1 MATTDMNAQIHIK
14 DGNGNVNNI
23 FPATKIENVEGLQ
36 TALNA
41 KANTSDVTSGLAG
54 KVDKETG
61 KGLSTN
67 DYTTAEKNKL
77 SGIEA
82 QANKTVVDDALSSS
96 SENPVQNKVINT
108 AIAGKADA
116 STVTALAETV
126 SGKADAS
133 AVSSLTSRVSQAE
146 TDIDTLDSRI
156 DTIIAL
162 PDGSTTADA
171 ELIDIRT
178 KADGTIANSAGDAV
192 RDVGTEV
199 IQART
204 GSNTTFTSLKARL
217 DSEESRINK
226 IESELLAKINVDS
239 NFTSGKYI
247 DNGGVA
253 DYASYG
259 YLAYFPIGKYAGMNV
274 VLHSLNEGNAGFALY
289 DEDFQTVFAY
299 QGKTD
304 QVTGYNDYAFK
315 IPSNACFL
323 RCTVS
328 SDYQEGDAYLEL
340 YSPIEYT
347 NNVANRKA
355 DTYTSYSEWISG
367 HISGG
372 VPVDDPSDS
381 LLRTDAFYVPAGSVV
396 KAKSHV
402 ALYRVYT
409 YSDLPIGSTTFLNTY
424 MNVDS
429 FTPNVNEKYAI
440 VALTKEYFIPND
452 AVEVSVS
459 SSMYDIVNRLDHIR
473 TSGGVI
479 QTGVTYNAAEFG
491 VLPENTDNA
500 AALQA
505 LFDLGG
511 GTIYIDL
518 PGIYDIGSCL
528 EIGSNTSLICGK
540 DVYLRKITT
549 DSRGLLYNKS
559 SQKTDGSFD
568 TNITIDGLN
577 VIINNIP
584 NGGHLI
590 DGMRSHIGFRHAKY
604 VVFKNVTCTDLT
616 GQAFFSQW
624 SQCENVI
631 IDNLHVEGDKDAIH
645 VSGGVKNLHISN
657 CKFMTNDDCVGLN
670 AHDYP
675 TSSPEWGDIENVL
688 IENCYDM
695 ANPNQH
701 GGLFVRMLSG
711 SWNDWNNGGQ
721 YVHGDSVVSNG
732 NVYVLVMTEGSTVYT
747 STSQPTHTK
756 GYHTYPDGL
765 QWRFVHS
772 GAMYHC
778 ECKNVTVRSCY
789 LLKDRS
795 VAMATRYEQSYF
807 SHSYDEGSHAIP
819 HHNLVIDDI
828 HCIGT
833 IDVLLASLSP
843 IDAVKIINSDI
854 NCNTMFSVSTIAEAY
869 ENNMETALNLL
880 NNTYNMGG
888 TAKAVTVSGNRHVT
902 LTIDSSININNFD
915 GDTTGNVTTK
925 KNDLS

>member
-1 MATTDMNAQIHIK
+1 M
-14 DGNGNVNNI
+14 
-23 FPATKIENVEGLQ
+23 
-36 TALNA
+36 
-41 KANTSDVTSGLAG
+41 
-54 KVDKETG
+54 
-61 KGLSTN
+61 
-67 DYTTAEKNKL
+67 
-77 SGIEA
+77 
-82 QANKTVVDDALSSS
+82 
-96 SENPVQNKVINT
+96 
-108 AIAGKADA
+108 
-116 STVTALAETV
+116 
-126 SGKADAS
+126 
-133 AVSSLTSRVSQAE
+133 
-146 TDIDTLDSRI
+146 
-156 DTIIAL
+156 
-162 PDGSTTADA
+162 
-171 ELIDIRT
+171 
-178 KADGTIANSAGDAV
+178 
-192 RDVGTEV
+192 
-199 IQART
+199 
-204 GSNTTFTSLKARL
+204 
-217 DSEESRINK
+217 
-226 IESELLAKINVDS
+226 
-239 NFTSGKYI
+239 
-247 DNGGVA
+247 
-253 DYASYG
+253 
-259 YLAYFPIGKYAGMNV
+259 
-274 VLHSLNEGNAGFALY
+274 
-289 DEDFQTVFAY
+289 
-299 QGKTD
+299 
-304 QVTGYNDYAFK
+304 
-315 IPSNACFL
+315 
-323 RCTVS
+323 
-328 SDYQEGDAYLEL
+328 
-340 YSPIEYT
+340 
-347 NNVANRKA
+347 
-355 DTYTSYSEWISG
+355 
-367 HISGG
+367 
-372 VPVDDPSDS
+372 
-381 LLRTDAFYVPAGSVV
+381 
-396 KAKSHV
+396 
-402 ALYRVYT
+402 
-409 YSDLPIGSTTFLNTY
+409 
-424 MNVDS
+424 
-429 FTPNVNEKYAI
+429 
-440 VALTKEYFIPND
+440 
-452 AVEVSVS
+452 
-459 SSMYDIVNRLDHIR
+459 
-473 TSGGVI
+473 
-479 QTGVTYNAAEFG
+479 
-491 VLPENTDNA
+491 LPENTDNA

-819 HHNLVIDDI
+819 HHNLIIDDI